1 MNKFDKIYNESV
13 KKSLL
18 NLIKSKRSIEVSK
31 NETLNKVR
39 QILKLRSLKTNEGT
53 STSIIGKYEGDFM
66 IVCLLM
72 NNSISL
78 KVFNKDDE
86 KPISDLKTI
95 HIKDSDDENEIIKK
109 MDNQLV
115 MLIGEKFTNADR
127 PIEKTFDKN
136 LLFN

>member
-1 MNKFDKIYNESV
+1 MSKFDKIYNESI

-18 NLIKSKRSIEVSK
+18 NLIKNKRSIDASK

-39 QILKLRSLKTNEGT
+39 QILKLGSLKTNEGT
-53 STSIIGKYEGDFM
+53 SSSIIGKYEGDFM

-78 KVFNKDDE
+78 KIFNKDDE

-95 HIKDSDDENEIIKK
+95 HIKNSDDENEVIKK
-109 MDNQLV
+109 LDDQLI
-115 MLIGEKFTNADR
+115 MLIGKKFTNAYR

>member
-1 MNKFDKIYNESV
+1 MSKFDKIYNESI

-18 NLIKSKRSIEVSK
+18 NLIKSKRSIEASN

-39 QILKLRSLKTNEGT
+39 QILKLRSLKTNEET

-95 HIKDSDDENEIIKK
+95 HIKDSDDEDEIIKK

-115 MLIGEKFTNADR
+115 MLIGK
-127 PIEKTFDKN
+127 
-136 LLFN
+136 

>member
-1 MNKFDKIYNESV
+1 M
-13 KKSLL
+13 
-18 NLIKSKRSIEVSK
+18 KSKHSIEASK

-39 QILKLRSLKTNEGT
+39 QILKLGSLKTNEGT
-53 STSIIGKYEGDFM
+53 SASIVGKYEGDFM
-66 IVCLLM
+66 IVCFLM

-78 KVFNKDDE
+78 KIFNKDDE
-86 KPISDLKTI
+86 KPISDLITI

-109 MDNQLV
+109 LDDQLV
-115 MLIGEKFTNADR
+115 MLIGKKFTNAYR